1 MAEVYR
7 VTPPPQ
13 AGQHGPAWLR
23 WVDEYAHTHA
33 GCMETISVRDF
44 PPMVLEQITEED
56 SEVTTTTN
64 MQIICT
70 FMARLGAAHGL
81 QSVPITLD
89 DVAAMTQALVL
100 DRALA
105 TLRTTAVIG
114 DYAIHEPALGL
125 AHASPLG
132 AALTLW
138 LDELLR
144 APTTR

>member
-23 WVDEYAHTHA
+23 WVDASAHTHA
-33 GCMETISVRDF
+33 GCMETLSVRDF
-44 PPMVLEQITEED
+44 PPMVLEQITEENRD
-56 SEVTTTTN
+56 ATTTTN
-64 MQIICT
+64 MQSICT
-70 FMARLGAAHGL
+70 LMARLGVAHGL

-89 DVAAMTQALVL
+89 DVAVMTQAPVL

-125 AHASPLG
+125 DHASPLG

-138 LDELLR
+138 LDELR
-144 APTTR
+144 RTPATR